1 MSKFSQLAGLDT
13 TTHESGVIAQAEAQ
27 AEAQAAAEAA
37 VVPVVEETPPTP
49 PVYENPLDEMPVA
62 NGQEPP
68 RPEEEVAAVTSPPI
82 VDAFSPDDLKWM
94 SKIKLEEI
102 GRTLGIELDRRL
114 SQPKLVKQLTE
125 HIENTQ

>member
-1 MSKFSQLAGLDT
+1 MSKYSEAAGLPT
-13 TTHESGVIAQAEAQ
+13 TTHESGVAGTTAPPVSPAPDV
-27 AEAQAAAEAA
+27 A
-37 VVPVVEETPPTP
+37 PVVPPTP
-49 PVYENPLDEMPVA
+49 PVYENPLDKMPVA
-62 NGQEPP
+62 NGQLPP
-68 RPEEEVAAVTSPPI
+68 RPEEEVAAVTTPPI
-82 VDAFSPDDLKWM
+82 GDFKWM